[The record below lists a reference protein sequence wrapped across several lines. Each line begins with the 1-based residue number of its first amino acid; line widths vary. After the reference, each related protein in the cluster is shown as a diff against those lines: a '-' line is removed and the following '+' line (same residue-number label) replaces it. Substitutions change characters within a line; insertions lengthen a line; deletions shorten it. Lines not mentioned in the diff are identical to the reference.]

1 MHRNNNENGDIS
13 NILIYGDSNTKH
25 IDLSNSYTECTR
37 IATYRIFDIDV
48 NKCSGFKT
56 IWIHCGINNLKHRNG
71 KHDKAIHVVF
81 KLLLS
86 KLDRI
91 RAVNPG
97 ARVILSPILPTGITA
112 LTERASYFN
121 SLIFA
126 VKIPWLLELKFS
138 SFLNSYGNFDSVYRC
153 RTNPADRIHHGYH
166 VINALCKIHF
176 IQVLHLLLHFSYTLD
191 THSLHLCYILVTHLL
206 HPLLHIC
213 NTRFTHLLH
222 PLLHLRFTVVTLIFT
237 ILMHPYL
244 VVFYPVIVLWHFVL
258 WHFVRI
264 PNQNCM

>member
-1 MHRNNNENGDIS
+1 MHRNNNENGDIN

-25 IDLSNSYTECTR
+25 IDLSSSYTECTR
-37 IATYRIFDIDV
+37 IATYRISDIDV

-56 IWIHCGINNLKHRNG
+56 IWIHCGINNLKHRNC

-138 SFLNSYGNFDSVYRC
+138 SFLNSYGNFVSVYRC
-153 RTNPADRIHHGYH
+153 RTNPADRIHHGHH
-166 VINALCKIHF
+166 VINALCCTFVKSI
-176 IQVLHLLLHFSYTLD
+176 LYRYYTSCYTFLTPL
-191 THSLHLCYILVTHLL
+191 THIRYTFVTS
-206 HPLLHIC
+206 LLHIC
-213 NTRFTHLLH
+213 YTPCYTFVTPALRICCTPCYTFVSLL
-222 PLLHLRFTVVTLIFT
+222 
-237 ILMHPYL
+237 
-244 VVFYPVIVLWHFVL
+244 
-258 WHFVRI
+258 
-264 PNQNCM
+264 